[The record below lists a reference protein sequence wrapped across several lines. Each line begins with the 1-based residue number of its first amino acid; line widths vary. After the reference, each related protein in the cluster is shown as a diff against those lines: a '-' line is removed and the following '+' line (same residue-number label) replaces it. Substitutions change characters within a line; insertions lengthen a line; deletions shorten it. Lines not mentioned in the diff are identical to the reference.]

1 MTELEL
7 YDATDLPWITLV
19 VDHVMSCIGQ
29 PWRVLREHL
38 EHAPISAARVSAILA
53 AMRRVMEG
61 RGQRSKIAREIRA
74 AVLGHP
80 ALDEAARTARL
91 AHAGE
96 ELGIDPAEIESL
108 LWIDLAEERPV
119 VLPDGRPDAPRLA
132 AFANVDRVQRA
143 LRRARHVRIRAWGN
157 PLPLVRM
164 AARCGL
170 LVHVSSDEAGA
181 AIGSTLGRTGA
192 CTVVDIVGPLALFH
206 QTNVY
211 GRAIGAIVPHLAG
224 LERFLVEIDADLG
237 YGLSTLRV
245 SSPALLPPPAQDTGT
260 SIAARIARALERAG
274 VPVERDPAPIAH
286 GPERLLP
293 DLVFEPVAR
302 AATWF
307 VEVVGFAT
315 TEYLRAKLARYA
327 AAGIERVVLVVDDT
341 SDGELQAM
349 QHVVTY
355 APKTTVTDLLAVVAA
370 RSAA

>member
-170 LVHVSSDEAGA
+170 LVHVSSDDDAV
-181 AIGSTLGRTGA
+181 TDA

-206 QTNVY
+206 QTHVY
-211 GRAIGAIVPHLAG
+211 GRAIGAIVPYLAG